1 MWGMPRGLLPRFI
14 AILAGVVV
22 IAVGASIANLSSD
35 SAGFIVFLYIFAAP
49 AYLAYF
55 LAKHED
61 EIPTRSDR
69 D

>member
-1 MWGMPRGLLPRFI
+1 MPVMPKGLLTRFI
-14 AILAGVVV
+14 AILAGIVV
-22 IAVGASIANLSSD
+22 IAVVAGVTDMSSD
-35 SAGFIVFLYIFAAP
+35 NAGFIVFLYIFAAP

-61 EIPTRSDR
+61 EIPPRSDR